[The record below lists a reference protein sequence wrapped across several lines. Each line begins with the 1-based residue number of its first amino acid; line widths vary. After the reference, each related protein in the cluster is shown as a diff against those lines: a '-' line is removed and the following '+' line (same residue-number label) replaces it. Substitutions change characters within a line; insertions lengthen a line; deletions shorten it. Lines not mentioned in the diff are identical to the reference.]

1 MEPFLKHSKKKS
13 NIGAGANFLK
23 LKALMI
29 EFLSLVLMWREEKR
43 LTS

>member
-13 NIGAGANFLK
+13 NIGAGDNFFK
-23 LKALMI
+23 LNALMI
-29 EFLSLVLMWREEKR
+29 EFFSLVLRWREEKR